1 MRVAEF
7 SGILIEHILI
17 EHILIEHTLNL
28 AIALNC
34 DSPVEMQTQEEI
46 RKRFCHVARTDSAL
60 NYRNDDIET
69 MTVEKMKLELLP
81 VQDPTTFYLTALRL
95 NGRSETPDFYTFLL
109 ETNGEM
115 SPLIADGQVILFTH
129 IDLAERALGIAGIS
143 AEFKTLSL
151 KNAYLID
158 VAAALHLLDSE
169 NADSSKTIA
178 NMLDLFARILTTIGI
193 GVPAVFADTLIELG
207 NYVDTHEFYGD
218 FIEREQMTRARAVD
232 AVRWCLGTIFSVVK
246 LVTRPE

>member
-1 MRVAEF
+1 MGRPIQKASYSARVSPRRME
-7 SGILIEHILI
+7 
-17 EHILIEHTLNL
+17 TLL
-28 AIALNC
+28 AYRCRKVLEIFTVMPSEQSFPLASAIMTGETTGETATKEKII
-34 DSPVEMQTQEEI
+34 SPE
-46 RKRFCHVARTDSAL
+46 
-60 NYRNDDIET
+60 
-69 MTVEKMKLELLP
+69 
-81 VQDPTTFYLTALRL
+81 PTTFYLTALRL

-109 ETNGEM
+109 ETGGEM
-115 SPLIADGQVILFTH
+115 RPLIADGQVIFFTH
-129 IDLAERALGIAGIS
+129 IDLAEGALGAAGIV

-158 VAAALHLLDSE
+158 VAAALHLLNSE

-178 NMLDLFARILTTIGI
+178 NMLDLFARILTTLGI

-232 AVRWCLGTIFSVVK
+232 AVRWCLGTIFSVVN